1 MSGKKLTFGEKLSD
15 LVARFGGSWMG
26 IITCSSIII
35 LWIVVNTWIMD
46 KPFDPFPYILL
57 NLALSCVAA
66 LQAPFILMANKRQE
80 SKDRQRGEED
90 LAVNKKAELYH
101 SIVQSD
107 YVGILAITYN
117 GKNYLQSSLEGET
130 PAKSH
135 PYK

>member
-1 MSGKKLTFGEKLSD
+1 MNRKKLTFGEKLSD
-15 LVARFGGSWMG
+15 LVARFGGSWIG

-35 LWIVVNTWIMD
+35 VWIVVNTWIMD

-90 LAVNKKAELYH
+90 LAINKKAELEIQELLLH
-101 SIVQSD
+101 IKALHKHLDVK
-107 YVGILAITYN
+107 IHTYPRDN
-117 GKNYLQSSLEGET
+117 GR
-130 PAKSH
+130 
-135 PYK
+135 

>member
-90 LAVNKKAELYH
+90 LAVNKKAELEIQELLLH
-101 SIVQSD
+101 IKALHKHLDVKTH
-107 YVGILAITYN
+107 TYPRDN
-117 GKNYLQSSLEGET
+117 GR
-130 PAKSH
+130 
-135 PYK
+135 

>member
-1 MSGKKLTFGEKLSD
+1 MSRNKLTFGEKLSD

-35 LWIVVNTWIMD
+35 VWIIANTWVID

-90 LAVNKKAELYH
+90 LAVNKKAELEIQELLLH
-101 SIVQSD
+101 IKALHKHLDVKTH
-107 YVGILAITYN
+107 TYPRDN
-117 GKNYLQSSLEGET
+117 GR
-130 PAKSH
+130 
-135 PYK
+135 